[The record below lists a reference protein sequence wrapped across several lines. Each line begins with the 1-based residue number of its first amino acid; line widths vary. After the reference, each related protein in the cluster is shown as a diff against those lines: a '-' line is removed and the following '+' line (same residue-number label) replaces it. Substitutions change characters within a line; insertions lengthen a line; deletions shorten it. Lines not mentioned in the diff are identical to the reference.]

1 MAPLVARRQF
11 ARLAIANK
19 RGIVFELNGF
29 ALSLAGSERVA
40 QLAPKNSPDLT
51 ARRPETYRQAQLAGS
66 VVC

>member
-1 MAPLVARRQF
+1 MATLVARRQF

-51 ARRPETYRQAQLAGS
+51 ARRP
-66 VVC
+66 